1 MLSRLQELK
10 KEEETLLKIKAA
22 LHDQLN
28 RLKVEELA
36 LQSMISAGEE
46 QDQEAEDVQPEVDS
60 MNVDDE
66 AVINQ
71 TELQLTKMDY
81 NQEEEEEEEEEEDS
95 DT

>member
-10 KEEETLLKIKAA
+10 REEETLLKIKAA

-36 LQSMISAGEE
+36 LQSMIRSREE
-46 QDQEAEDVQPEVDS
+46 VLPIEDTDKEQTTVQVD
-60 MNVDDE
+60 NE

-71 TELQLTKMDY
+71 TELQLSTLGLR
-81 NQEEEEEEEEEEDS
+81 QSEEEEMEEEESDS
-95 DT
+95 